1 MTAMNLN
8 FNRFLRRIFY
18 LTFLSSSTLC
28 IAHTNTPD
36 WVKNAV
42 FYDIYPSSFMDSDG
56 NGIGDI
62 EGIISRLDYVKSLGV
77 DAIWMNPIFES
88 GWFDGG
94 YDIIDFYK
102 VDPRFGKNEDVR
114 RLVDEAHKRGL
125 KVCLDLVPGHSSNK
139 CEWFRKSATEGP
151 DGQYA
156 DYYIWTD
163 SISAKD
169 LANIEKRHKEKE
181 PISSKTGAWVGVADP
196 YIGDACI
203 PDANRGTYYLK
214 NYYVCQPALNYGY
227 ANPDPSKPWQQP
239 VTAPGPQ
246 AMRRELKNI
255 MSFWY
260 DKGIDGFRV
269 DMAQSLV
276 KNDKDKKETM
286 KLWKEMRDWQ
296 DTNYPGKVLISEWG
310 SPDQSVPAGFDIDFY
325 IPWLRKVYA
334 DMIWETGKSK
344 VVGPGAYFEKS
355 GKGKIRNFVEKFY
368 SDLET
373 TRPYGFIAVP
383 SSNHDYPRVNAGT
396 RNTPAE
402 VRVFMTFILTMPGVP
417 FIHYGDELGM
427 RNVDNLPSV
436 EGSRAERS
444 GTRTPMQWRN
454 EPSAGFSSAAPE
466 KLYLPV
472 YLDGGKLTVEEQ
484 EKDPR
489 SVLNFNRNLIRLR
502 HEHPALG
509 NAGDWKV
516 VTPLDIPYPM
526 VYTRSDGKNTYIV
539 AFNPASKAA
548 KTEFTLPGAS
558 RLIELSAVGKTKTRV
573 KNGKISID
581 MEGVSSRIFK
591 VE

>member
-1 MTAMNLN
+1 MNQ
-8 FNRFLRRIFY
+8 
-18 LTFLSSSTLC
+18 FLSHILKGSLLTLPFLC
-28 IAHTNTPD
+28 ASQCFAHPKTPD
-36 WVKNAV
+36 WVKTAV

-139 CEWFRKSATEGP
+139 CVWFQKSASEGP

-156 DYYIWTD
+156 DYYIWSD

-169 LANIEKRHKEKE
+169 LAAIEKRHKEKS
-181 PISSKTGAWVGVADP
+181 PISSKTGAWVGASDP
-196 YIGDACI
+196 YIGDACV

-227 ANPDPSKPWQQP
+227 ANPDPSKPWEQP
-239 VTAPGPQ
+239 VTAPGPRAVRQ
-246 AMRRELKNI
+246 ELKNI
-255 MSFWY
+255 MGFWY

-269 DMAQSLV
+269 DMASSLV
-276 KNDKDKKETM
+276 KNDKDLKETM
-286 KLWKEMRDWQ
+286 NLWKEMREWQ
-296 DTNYPGKVLISEWG
+296 DKNYPGKVLISEWG
-310 SPDQSVPAGFDIDFY
+310 NPDKSVPAGFDIDFY
-325 IPWLRKVYA
+325 LPWTRKTFA
-334 DMIWETGKSK
+334 EMIWQTGKSK
-344 VVGPGAYFEKS
+344 VIGPGAYFEKS
-355 GKGKIRNFVEKFY
+355 GQGKIRNFVEKFY
-368 SDLET
+368 SDLEAS
-373 TRPYGFIAVP
+373 RPYGFISIP
-383 SSNHDYPRVNAGT
+383 SANHDYPRVNAGT
-396 RNTPAE
+396 RDTPDE

-427 RNVDNLPSV
+427 RHVDNLPSV
-436 EGSRAERS
+436 EGSRPERS

-454 EPSAGFSSAAPE
+454 EPSAGFSTASPD

-472 YLDGGKLTVEEQ
+472 HLEGGKLTVEEQ
-484 EKDPR
+484 EKDPN

-516 VTPLDIPYPM
+516 VTDLDTPYPM
-526 VYTRSDGKNTYIV
+526 VYTRSDGKETYIV
-539 AFNPASKAA
+539 AFNPRKDAA

-558 RLIELSAVGKTKTRV
+558 SLTELSAVGKTKARV
-573 KNGKISID
+573 KNGKITLN
-581 MEGVSSRIFK
+581 MGGVSSRIYK
-591 VE
+591 VD